1 MGLLLFHGTH
11 FKGRGSRAQNTV
23 PPQLGISQGTMLL
36 SPTTILVGD
45 RCQKGTLGGGQKEGV
60 CAHEYNRGEMGP
72 VQEDWIKETVGA
84 ASGRHNTQR
93 KPERRQGPRGVVN
106 HGAGQSRAG
115 MMEAP

>member
-1 MGLLLFHGTH
+1 
-11 FKGRGSRAQNTV
+11 
-23 PPQLGISQGTMLL
+23 
-36 SPTTILVGD
+36 
-45 RCQKGTLGGGQKEGV
+45 
-60 CAHEYNRGEMGP
+60 MGP

-84 ASGRHNTQR
+84 ASGRHDTRR